1 MMKTLVRFELF
12 KQLRRKENL
21 LVFFMFLLPLF
32 YGLGVNNHS
41 SIVTY
46 NSKELINGLTFA
58 DNMYTLVYMVFVIF
72 LILAINSANILK
84 GEIENGSLS
93 MMLNRVNN
101 RRNIYRSKFYA
112 QSIYWWVVTALFV
125 VFSIGCYYLLV
136 AKLPIAS
143 GKLYDSHYLSDL
155 MGIVA
160 VGSLYIL
167 AVSLVQSLSMYVKS
181 HVSIGLF
188 IVLFVVLMYIKSF
201 PGIQL
206 ASPMYHLEQLIDSGK
221 GVDFFWFMVLNW
233 GLVYLLNLIG
243 IRKFERCDL

>member
-1 MMKTLVRFELF
+1 MKTLVRFELF

-32 YGLGVNNHS
+32 YGLGVHNHS
-41 SIVTY
+41 LIVTY

-101 RRNIYRSKFYA
+101 RRKIYRSKFYA

-136 AKLPIAS
+136 AKLPIAD
-143 GKLYDSHYLSDL
+143 GKLFDSRYLSDL

-181 HVSIGLF
+181 YVSIGLF
-188 IVLFVVLMYIKSF
+188 IVLFVVFVYLKSF
-201 PGIQL
+201 PGVQL
-206 ASPMYHLEQLIDSGK
+206 VSPMYHLEQLIDSGK
-221 GVDFFWFMVLNW
+221 GIDFIRFMALNW

>member
-1 MMKTLVRFELF
+1 MKTLVRFELF
-12 KQLRRKENL
+12 KQLKRKENL

-32 YGLGVNNHS
+32 YGLGVHNHS

-58 DNMYTLVYMVFVIF
+58 DNIYTLVYMVFVIF
-72 LILAINSANILK
+72 LILAIK

-101 RRNIYRSKFYA
+101 RRRIYRSKFYA

-136 AKLPIAS
+136 ANLPIAD
-143 GKLYDSHYLSDL
+143 GKLFGSRYLSDL
-155 MGIVA
+155 MTIVA
-160 VGSLYIL
+160 IGSLYIL
-167 AVSLVQSLSMYVKS
+167 AISLVQSLSMYVKS
-181 HVSIGLF
+181 HVSIGVF

-221 GVDFFWFMVLNW
+221 GIDFIRFMALNW

-243 IRKFERCDL
+243 IRKFERSDL

>member
-1 MMKTLVRFELF
+1 MKTLIRFELF

-21 LVFFMFLLPLF
+21 LVFVMFLLPLF

-41 SIVTY
+41 SIITY
-46 NSKELINGLTFA
+46 TSKELVNGLTFA
-58 DNMYTLVYMVFVIF
+58 DNMYALVYMVFVIF

-112 QSIYWWVVTALFV
+112 QSIYWWAVTLLFI

-136 AKLPIAS
+136 AQLPIAS

-155 MGIVA
+155 MTIVA
-160 VGSLYIL
+160 TGSLYIL
-167 AVSLVQSLSMYVKS
+167 AISLVQSLSMYVKS
-181 HVSIGLF
+181 YVSIGLF
-188 IVLFVVLMYIKSF
+188 IVLFVVFVYLKSF
-201 PGIQL
+201 PGVQL
-206 ASPMYHLEQLIDSGK
+206 ASPIYHLQQLLDTGK
-221 GVDFFWFMVLNW
+221 GIDFMRFMALNW
-233 GLVYLLNLIG
+233 GLVLLLNTIG
-243 IRKFERCDL
+243 IRKFERSDL

>member
-1 MMKTLVRFELF
+1 MKTLVRFELF
-12 KQLRRKENL
+12 KQLKRKENL
-21 LVFFMFLLPLF
+21 LVFIMFLLPLF
-32 YGLGVNNHS
+32 YGLGVHNHS
-41 SIVTY
+41 LIVTY

-101 RRNIYRSKFYA
+101 RRKIYRSKFYA

-136 AKLPIAS
+136 AKLPIAN
-143 GKLYDSHYLSDL
+143 GKLFDSRYLSDI

-181 HVSIGLF
+181 YVSIGLF
-188 IVLFVVLMYIKSF
+188 IVLFVVFVYLKSF

-206 ASPMYHLEQLIDSGK
+206 GSPMYHLEQLIDSGK
-221 GVDFFWFMVLNW
+221 GIDFIRFMALNW

>member
-1 MMKTLVRFELF
+1 MKTLVRFELF
-12 KQLRRKENL
+12 KQLKRKENL
-21 LVFFMFLLPLF
+21 LVFIMFLLPLF
-32 YGLGVNNHS
+32 YGLGVHNHS
-41 SIVTY
+41 LIVTY

-101 RRNIYRSKFYA
+101 RRKIYRSKFYA

-136 AKLPIAS
+136 AKLPIAD
-143 GKLYDSHYLSDL
+143 GKLFDSRYLSDL

-181 HVSIGLF
+181 YVSIGLF
-188 IVLFVVLMYIKSF
+188 IVLFVVFVYLKSF
-201 PGIQL
+201 PGVQL
-206 ASPMYHLEQLIDSGK
+206 VSPMYHLEQLIDSGK
-221 GVDFFWFMVLNW
+221 GIDFIRFMALNW
-233 GLVYLLNLIG
+233 GLVYFLNLIG

>member
-1 MMKTLVRFELF
+1 MKALVEFELF

-32 YGLGVNNHS
+32 YGLGVHNHS

-58 DNMYTLVYMVFVIF
+58 DNIYTLVYMVFVIF

-101 RRNIYRSKFYA
+101 RRRIYRSKFYA

-136 AKLPIAS
+136 ANLPIAD
-143 GKLYDSHYLSDL
+143 GKLFGSRYLSDL
-155 MGIVA
+155 MTIVA
-160 VGSLYIL
+160 IGSLYIL
-167 AVSLVQSLSMYVKS
+167 AISLVQSLSMYVKS
-181 HVSIGLF
+181 HVSIGVF

-221 GVDFFWFMVLNW
+221 GIDFIRFMALNW

-243 IRKFERCDL
+243 IRKFERSDL

>member
-1 MMKTLVRFELF
+1 MKTLVRFELF

-32 YGLGVNNHS
+32 YGLGVHNHS
-41 SIVTY
+41 LIVTY

-58 DNMYTLVYMVFVIF
+58 DNMYTLVYMVFVMF

-101 RRNIYRSKFYA
+101 RRKIYRSKFYA
-112 QSIYWWVVTALFV
+112 QSIYWWVVTVLFV

-136 AKLPIAS
+136 ANLPIAD
-143 GKLYDSHYLSDL
+143 GKLFDSRYLSDL

-181 HVSIGLF
+181 YVSIGLF
-188 IVLFVVLMYIKSF
+188 IVLFVVFVYLKSF
-201 PGIQL
+201 PGVQL
-206 ASPMYHLEQLIDSGK
+206 VSPMYHLEQLIDSGK
-221 GVDFFWFMVLNW
+221 GIDFIRFMALNW

>member
-1 MMKTLVRFELF
+1 MKALVKFELF

-21 LVFFMFLLPLF
+21 LVFFMFMLPLF
-32 YGLGVNNHS
+32 YGLGVHNHS
-41 SIVTY
+41 LIVTY
-46 NSKELINGLTFA
+46 NSNAPINGLTFA

-101 RRNIYRSKFYA
+101 RRKIYRSKFYA

-125 VFSIGCYYLLV
+125 VSSIGCYYLLV
-136 AKLPIAS
+136 ANLPIAD
-143 GKLYDSHYLSDL
+143 GKLFDSRYLSDL
-155 MGIVA
+155 MTIVA
-160 VGSLYIL
+160 TGSLYIL
-167 AVSLVQSLSMYVKS
+167 AISLVQSLSMYVKS
-181 HVSIGLF
+181 HVSIGVF
-188 IVLFVVLMYIKSF
+188 IVLFVVLMYMKSF

-206 ASPMYHLEQLIDSGK
+206 VSPMYHLEQLIDSGK
-221 GVDFFWFMVLNW
+221 GIDFIRFMALNW
-233 GLVYLLNLIG
+233 GLIYLLNLIG

>member
-1 MMKTLVRFELF
+1 MKTLVRFELF

-21 LVFFMFLLPLF
+21 LVFFMFLMPLF

-41 SIVTY
+41 LIVTY
-46 NSKELINGLTFA
+46 TSKELINGLTFA
-58 DNMYTLVYMVFVIF
+58 DDMYTLVYMVSVIF

-112 QSIYWWVVTALFV
+112 QSIYWWAVTALFV
-125 VFSIGCYYLLV
+125 VFSIGCYYLLL

-143 GKLYDSHYLSDL
+143 GKLYDSSYLSDL
-155 MGIVA
+155 MRIVA
-160 VGSLYIL
+160 IGSLYIL
-167 AVSLVQSLSMYVKS
+167 AISLVQCLSMYVKS
-181 HVSIGLF
+181 YVSVGLF
-188 IVLFVVLMYIKSF
+188 IVVFVVFLYLKSF

-221 GVDFFWFMVLNW
+221 GIDFIRFMALNW

-243 IRKFERCDL
+243 IRKFERSDL

>member
-1 MMKTLVRFELF
+1 MKTLVRFELF

-21 LVFFMFLLPLF
+21 LVFVMFLLPLF

-41 SIVTY
+41 SIITY
-46 NSKELINGLTFA
+46 TSKELVNGLTFA
-58 DNMYTLVYMVFVIF
+58 DNMYALVYMVFVIF

-112 QSIYWWVVTALFV
+112 QSIYWWAVTLLFI

-155 MGIVA
+155 MTIVA
-160 VGSLYIL
+160 TGSLYIL
-167 AVSLVQSLSMYVKS
+167 AISLVQSLSMYVKS
-181 HVSIGLF
+181 YVSIGLF
-188 IVLFVVLMYIKSF
+188 IVLFVVFVYLKSF
-201 PGIQL
+201 PGVQL
-206 ASPMYHLEQLIDSGK
+206 ASPIYHLQQLLDTGK
-221 GVDFFWFMVLNW
+221 GIDFMRFMALNW
-233 GLVYLLNLIG
+233 GLVLLFNTIG
-243 IRKFERCDL
+243 IRKFERSDL

>member
-1 MMKTLVRFELF
+1 MKTLVRFELF
-12 KQLRRKENL
+12 KQLKRKENL
-21 LVFFMFLLPLF
+21 LVFIMFLLPLF
-32 YGLGVNNHS
+32 YGLGVHNHS
-41 SIVTY
+41 LIVTY

-101 RRNIYRSKFYA
+101 RRKIYRSKFYA

-136 AKLPIAS
+136 AKLPIAD
-143 GKLYDSHYLSDL
+143 GKLFDSRYLSDL

-181 HVSIGLF
+181 YVSIGLF
-188 IVLFVVLMYIKSF
+188 IVLFVVFVYLKSF
-201 PGIQL
+201 PGVQL
-206 ASPMYHLEQLIDSGK
+206 VSPMYHLEQLIDSGK
-221 GVDFFWFMVLNW
+221 GIDFIRFMALNW

>member
-1 MMKTLVRFELF
+1 MKTLVRFELF

-32 YGLGVNNHS
+32 YGLGVHNHS
-41 SIVTY
+41 LIVTY

-101 RRNIYRSKFYA
+101 RRKIYRSKFYA

-136 AKLPIAS
+136 ANLPIAD
-143 GKLYDSHYLSDL
+143 GKLFDSRYLSDL
-155 MGIVA
+155 MTIVA
-160 VGSLYIL
+160 TGSLYIL
-167 AVSLVQSLSMYVKS
+167 AISLVQSLSMYVKS
-181 HVSIGLF
+181 HVSIGVF
-188 IVLFVVLMYIKSF
+188 IVLFVVFVYLKSF

-206 ASPMYHLEQLIDSGK
+206 VSPMYHLEQLIDSGK
-221 GVDFFWFMVLNW
+221 GIDFIRFMALNW

>member
-1 MMKTLVRFELF
+1 MKTLVRFELF
-12 KQLRRKENL
+12 KQLKRKENL
-21 LVFFMFLLPLF
+21 LVFIMFLLPLF
-32 YGLGVNNHS
+32 YGLGVHNHS
-41 SIVTY
+41 LIVTY

-101 RRNIYRSKFYA
+101 RRKIYRSKFYA

-136 AKLPIAS
+136 AKLPIAD
-143 GKLYDSHYLSDL
+143 GKLFDSRYLSDL

-167 AVSLVQSLSMYVKS
+167 AVSLVQSFSMYVKS
-181 HVSIGLF
+181 YVSIGLF
-188 IVLFVVLMYIKSF
+188 IVLFVVFVYLKSF
-201 PGIQL
+201 PGVQL
-206 ASPMYHLEQLIDSGK
+206 VSPMYHLEQLIDSGK
-221 GVDFFWFMVLNW
+221 GIDFIRFMALNW

>member
-1 MMKTLVRFELF
+1 MKALVKFELF
-12 KQLRRKENL
+12 KQLKRKENL
-21 LVFFMFLLPLF
+21 LVFIMFLLPLF
-32 YGLGVNNHS
+32 YGLGVYNHS
-41 SIVTY
+41 LIVTY

-101 RRNIYRSKFYA
+101 RRKIYRSKFYA

-136 AKLPIAS
+136 ANLPIAD
-143 GKLYDSHYLSDL
+143 GKLFDSRYLSDL

-181 HVSIGLF
+181 YVSIGLF
-188 IVLFVVLMYIKSF
+188 IVLFVVFVYLKSF
-201 PGIQL
+201 PGVQL
-206 ASPMYHLEQLIDSGK
+206 ASPIYHLQQLLDTGK
-221 GVDFFWFMVLNW
+221 GIDFMRFMALNW
-233 GLVYLLNLIG
+233 GLVLLFNTIG
-243 IRKFERCDL
+243 IRKFERSDL

>member
-1 MMKTLVRFELF
+1 MKTLVRFELF

-21 LVFFMFLLPLF
+21 LVFIMFLLPLF
-32 YGLGVNNHS
+32 YGLGVHNHS
-41 SIVTY
+41 LIVTY

-101 RRNIYRSKFYA
+101 RRKIYRSKFYA

-136 AKLPIAS
+136 AKLPIAD
-143 GKLYDSHYLSDL
+143 GKLFDSRYLSDL

-181 HVSIGLF
+181 YVSIGLF
-188 IVLFVVLMYIKSF
+188 IVLFVVFVYLKSF
-201 PGIQL
+201 PGVQL
-206 ASPMYHLEQLIDSGK
+206 VSPMYHLEQLIDSGK
-221 GVDFFWFMVLNW
+221 GIDFIRFMALNW